1 MPVAGVGVNAALAD
15 PGMHQHAATG
25 ESDVEYK
32 TILVDVS
39 DHVATITINR
49 PEAMNSFDRTMVEE
63 FAAVWRRIAD
73 DASIHC
79 SVLRAAPGRAFS
91 TGVDVKAAA
100 QPGGSVI
107 ADDVWN
113 AEDPGQRLGPKSM
126 RCWKPVVCAI
136 HGMAAGGAF
145 YWINESDI
153 VICSDDATFFDPHV
167 TYGMTAALEPIGMTY
182 RMPLQDVLR
191 MALLGNDER
200 VSAQTALRIGIVSEV
215 VAPDALWPRAQ
226 ELATIIAAKPP
237 AATAGSVKAI
247 WESLDLPRSVAL
259 AQGLKYC
266 QVGNPIGVP
275 QVDRAALMADKA
287 KRYTLR

>member
-1 MPVAGVGVNAALAD
+1 MRSVAVKTALAVS
-15 PGMHQHAATG
+15 GVHQHPAAM
-25 ESDVEYK
+25 ESEVEYQ
-32 TILVDVS
+32 TILYDVRG
-39 DHVATITINR
+39 HVATITINR
-49 PEAMNSFDRTMVEE
+49 PDAMNSFNRAMVKE
-63 FAAVWRRIAD
+63 FASVWRRIAED
-73 DASIHC
+73 SNIHC
-79 SVLRAAPGRAFS
+79 AVLRAAPGRAFS
-91 TGVDVKAAA
+91 TGVDVKAAG

-107 ADDVWN
+107 ADDVWD

-153 VICSDDATFFDPHV
+153 VICSEDATFFDPHV
-167 TYGMTAALEPIGMTY
+167 TYGMTSALEPIGMTY
-182 RMPLQDVLR
+182 RMALQDVLR
-191 MALLGNDER
+191 MVLLGNDER

-215 VAPDALWPRAQ
+215 VAPEALWDRA
-226 ELATIIAAKPP
+226 EALAGIIAAKPP

-266 QVGNPIGVP
+266 QVGNPVGVP